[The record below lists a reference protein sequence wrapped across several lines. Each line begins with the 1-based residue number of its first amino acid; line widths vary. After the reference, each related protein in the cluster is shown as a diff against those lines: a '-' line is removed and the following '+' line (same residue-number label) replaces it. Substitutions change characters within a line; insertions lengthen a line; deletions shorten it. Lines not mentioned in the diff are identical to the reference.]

1 MRHLL
6 GVLRSRCLLG
16 PSSPRPLTLPSPQR
30 GEGAGS
36 ADDRDDDTR
45 SSRLASSWL
54 GIVCA
59 IILAQNAR
67 PRAERSPMAKVKRA
81 AAEPVAAA
89 PGQPDWI
96 VVVLAL
102 VGLGIAGYLTA
113 LKLGGNQAFLCRD
126 GSGCD
131 IVQASRYSLL
141 AGVPTALWGAALYV
155 AIAVLAA
162 LPRTVRRW
170 QVTFMLVSA
179 AVAFSIYLAYL
190 SVFEIH
196 ATCPYCLASG
206 LVAVAL
212 LVVMVLRRPRH
223 GKEAAGYRPGKLVG
237 LGITA
242 GAFAVFLGAFIFA
255 ADFSTPAGYQMAL
268 AQHLKSSNAIF
279 YGAFW

>member
-1 MRHLL
+1 
-6 GVLRSRCLLG
+6 
-16 PSSPRPLTLPSPQR
+16 
-30 GEGAGS
+30 
-36 ADDRDDDTR
+36 
-45 SSRLASSWL
+45 
-54 GIVCA
+54 
-59 IILAQNAR
+59 
-67 PRAERSPMAKVKRA
+67 MAKVKRA
-81 AAEPVAAA
+81 AAEPVVVA
-89 PGQPDWI
+89 PAGRPDWI
-96 VVVLAL
+96 VVALAL

-126 GSGCD
+126 GGGCD

-141 AGVPTALWGAALYV
+141 AGVPTAMWGAALYL

-162 LPRTVRRW
+162 LPRTLRRW
-170 QVTFMLVSA
+170 QATFML
-179 AVAFSIYLAYL
+179 YLTYL

-242 GAFAVFLGAFIFA
+242 GVVAVLLGAFIFA

>member
-1 MRHLL
+1 
-6 GVLRSRCLLG
+6 
-16 PSSPRPLTLPSPQR
+16 
-30 GEGAGS
+30 
-36 ADDRDDDTR
+36 
-45 SSRLASSWL
+45 
-54 GIVCA
+54 
-59 IILAQNAR
+59 
-67 PRAERSPMAKVKRA
+67 MAKVKRA
-81 AAEPVAAA
+81 AAEPVVVA
-89 PGQPDWI
+89 PAGRPDWI
-96 VVVLAL
+96 VVALAL

-126 GSGCD
+126 GGGCD

-141 AGVPTALWGAALYV
+141 AGVPTAMWGAALYL

-162 LPRTVRRW
+162 LPRTLRRW
-170 QVTFMLVSA
+170 QATFMLVSA
-179 AVAFSIYLAYL
+179 AVAFSLYLTYL

-212 LVVMVLRRPRH
+212 LVVMVLHRPRH
-223 GKEAAGYRPGKLVG
+223 RKEAAGYRPGKLVG

-242 GAFAVFLGAFIFA
+242 GVVAVLLGAFIFA